1 MYPPVEGTSRIVTD
15 EKAPCSPP
23 DMSLTDPILAAAYG
37 HSVLKTKRKR
47 YSVNDKLNAI
57 KKVRQLVFRAAAAKL
72 SLDHALVSKWRQEEE
87 KLHNASSKKLKSL
100 CVGDMSLLQ
109 TEDIEKELLGWIFK
123 QRQQGLAVSN
133 VSVLIKIASLSR
145 KFRQKSFMAQYSAVA
160 RQKKRT
166 QSCQL
171 ARIGRSKSDGH
182 MNDHCSPCQ
191 GQQHR
196 SVLVSDWCSS
206 FRLFLCLCFR
216 FVRGFASVPGVTGA

>member
-1 MYPPVEGTSRIVTD
+1 
-15 EKAPCSPP
+15 
-23 DMSLTDPILAAAYG
+23 MSLTDPILAAAYG

-57 KKVRQLVFRAAAAKL
+57 KKVRQLVESDKVSFRAAAAKL

-100 CVGDMSLLQ
+100 CVGHMSLLQ

-206 FRLFLCLCFR
+206 FRLF
-216 FVRGFASVPGVTGA
+216 FVFVLSFCAWIC